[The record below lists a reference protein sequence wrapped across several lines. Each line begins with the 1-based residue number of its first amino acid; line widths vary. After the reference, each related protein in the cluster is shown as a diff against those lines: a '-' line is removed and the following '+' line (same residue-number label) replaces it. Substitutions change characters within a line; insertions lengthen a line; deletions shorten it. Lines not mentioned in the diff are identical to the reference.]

1 MSSVVT
7 QQVLLLGFSLAL
19 LAAVRHYGRR
29 GELSFVLLM
38 MWLGIATVGIIA
50 AVLLPNVD
58 VIGASLGILPAAV
71 FAGAASTLLGI
82 IALILSLR
90 ISRLEEQ
97 QRELAEAL
105 GQRMIAFPEL
115 RPESPGATVAIVP
128 AFNEAASVG
137 TVVRDLVEAGMPVL
151 VVNDGS
157 TDDTEDI
164 ARSEGAHVLTLP
176 INLGV
181 GGALRA
187 GFRVARR
194 AGFTQVV
201 QCDADGQHPIQ
212 AVLDLIEAQASRS
225 VDLLIGSRFVD
236 PAVRR
241 REGVVRFSVTL
252 LLAKIASRAAGR
264 RITDATSG
272 LRVIQSP
279 LLDELARSMP
289 VHYLGD
295 TFEVN
300 VMAGRSGYLIEEIP
314 VTMVRRRHG
323 VSSASTLDAVR
334 LTLRAVLVALLR
346 LPSVGLRARATTSD
360 RR

>member
-1 MSSVVT
+1 MTPVVG
-7 QQVLLLGFSLAL
+7 QQAVLFGLSLTL
-19 LAAVRHYGRR
+19 FAAVRHYGRR
-29 GELSFVLLM
+29 GELSFLLSL
-38 MWLGIATVGIIA
+38 MWLGIATVGIIS

-58 VIGASLGILPAAV
+58 VVGASLGILPAAV
-71 FAGAASTLLGI
+71 FAGAASAILGF

-90 ISRLEEQ
+90 VSRLEEQ
-97 QRELAEAL
+97 QRDLAESL
-105 GQRMIAFPEL
+105 GQRMIAIPEL
-115 RPESPGATVAIVP
+115 RPEGPGMTLAIVP

-137 TVVRDLVEAGMPVL
+137 TVVRDLIRAGIPVL

-157 TDDTEDI
+157 TDDTEAI
-164 ARSEGAHVLTLP
+164 ARSAGAHVLTLP

-194 AGFTQVV
+194 TGFTQVV
-201 QCDADGQHPIQ
+201 QCDADGQHPVK
-212 AVLDLIEAQASRS
+212 AVLDLIEAQAARP

-236 PAVRR
+236 PAVRH
-241 REGVVRFSVTL
+241 REGVVRFSATL

-272 LRVIQSP
+272 LRVIQTP

-314 VTMVRRRHG
+314 VTMVPRRHG
-323 VSSASTLDAVR
+323 ASSASTLDAVR
-334 LTLRAVLVALLR
+334 LTLRGVLVALLR
-346 LPSVGLRARATTSD
+346 LPSVGLRPRATTSD